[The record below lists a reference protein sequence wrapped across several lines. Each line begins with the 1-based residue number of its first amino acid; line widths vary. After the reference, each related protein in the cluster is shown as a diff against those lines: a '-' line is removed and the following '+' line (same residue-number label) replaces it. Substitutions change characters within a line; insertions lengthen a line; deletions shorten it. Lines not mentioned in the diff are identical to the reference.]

1 MASAGAGRVRALYK
15 RLLLVHRLLPDDLR
29 AIGDRYVR
37 EEFRRSKGVGAEEA
51 NRFLKEWEAY
61 ADILQAQAT
70 ESVMRPMQKACYGID
85 LTANKLNDF
94 NEEQIGQLHTLMQEA
109 TKPVQ

>member
-51 NRFLKEWEAY
+51 NRFLKEWEA
-61 ADILQAQAT
+61 IML
-70 ESVMRPMQKACYGID
+70 ID
-85 LTANKLNDF
+85 QCTVITHQQQLRLTQIYCRHKLRR
-94 NEEQIGQLHTLMQEA
+94 
-109 TKPVQ
+109 V

>member
-51 NRFLKEWEAY
+51 NRFLKEWEG
-61 ADILQAQAT
+61 
-70 ESVMRPMQKACYGID
+70 SNID
-85 LTANKLNDF
+85 KKKLNSRGELWGKWVL
-94 NEEQIGQLHTLMQEA
+94 NQGIL
-109 TKPVQ
+109 VQ